1 MYLDKPTALVHE
13 YIQRMMAWMLFMD
26 PAGIPRRQAMQLGLG
41 AGSLTKFCSR
51 AVGMQTTAI
60 EHNPQVL
67 QACRGW
73 FKLPTD
79 NARMRVVLADYDG
92 RPAYQVT
99 PWLADGDPGEGGE
112 GGEVVPRTLQS
123 RLGEF
128 PGEPSWP
135 VATGPWPRPPSWLAT
150 SKVRNRIPKRR

>member
-1 MYLDKPTALVHE
+1 MQLRHLLGSGGCGRVYLADDAAGGRFAVKVFDGMA
-13 YIQRMMAWMLFMD
+13 IQRGLLAKMTGRLSVGEW
-26 PAGIPRRQAMQLGLG
+26 PAG
-41 AGSLTKFCSR
+41 
-51 AVGMQTTAI
+51 V
-60 EHNPQVL
+60 
-67 QACRGW
+67 
-73 FKLPTD
+73 
-79 NARMRVVLADYDG
+79 MRVVLADYDG